1 MLLVDARYT
10 SVGEKTCHHGWSP
23 GSFGHYQQDAD
34 LFASWEVD
42 YVKMDWCGGVSTRVS
57 SPGFLFPSHC
67 CAQNESAA
75 GHKNF
80 SKALNNTGR
89 PMAFEL
95 CRGDYEKMPNW
106 GYADSVAQLW
116 RAAGDHHDTF
126 SHTLE
131 QLDAIAG
138 KQSWSGPYGWAYMD
152 MMMTGGQGC
161 EQPGPNIPNSSWPG
175 KDGPVPIPSMDPDKP
190 CHDPGSS
197 DAEYRTE
204 GATYAISSS
213 PMMIGTDIRL
223 MTPIMKQVILNP
235 SLIGECGNGRLGV

>member
-1 MLLVDARYT
+1 MTLSRFAHVP
-10 SVGEKTCHHGWSP
+10 SVSLTQTVS
-23 GSFGHYQQDAD
+23 
-34 LFASWEVD
+34 LFQ
-42 YVKMDWCGGVSTRVS
+42 
-57 SPGFLFPSHC
+57 H
-67 CAQNESAA
+67 
-75 GHKNF
+75 
-80 SKALNNTGR
+80 
-89 PMAFEL
+89 
-95 CRGDYEKMPNW
+95 
-106 GYADSVAQLW
+106 DS
-116 RAAGDHHDTF
+116 F

-235 SLIGECGNGRLGV
+235 SLIGECSNGRLGL

>member
-1 MLLVDARYT
+1 ML
-10 SVGEKTCHHGWSP
+10 SVSLTQTVIS
-23 GSFGHYQQDAD
+23 
-34 LFASWEVD
+34 LFQ
-42 YVKMDWCGGVSTRVS
+42 
-57 SPGFLFPSHC
+57 H
-67 CAQNESAA
+67 
-75 GHKNF
+75 
-80 SKALNNTGR
+80 
-89 PMAFEL
+89 
-95 CRGDYEKMPNW
+95 
-106 GYADSVAQLW
+106 DS
-116 RAAGDHHDTF
+116 F

-235 SLIGECGNGRLGV
+235 SLIGECHAFRTPGVS